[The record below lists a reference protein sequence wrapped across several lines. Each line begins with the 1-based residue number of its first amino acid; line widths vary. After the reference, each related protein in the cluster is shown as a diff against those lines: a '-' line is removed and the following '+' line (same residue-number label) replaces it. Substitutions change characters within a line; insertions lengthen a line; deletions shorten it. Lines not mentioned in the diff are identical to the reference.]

1 MRLVTRCQPGGP
13 LAGGCSR
20 LRTGAVLSHRD
31 AAAHWGLLAP
41 VEGPVH
47 VVVPGRAGPG
57 TAIRDPDFTARGS
70 AGRATSPAIA
80 ACRSRPLPARSPTC
94 AASSPRRRSG
104 RRSGRRKCAGTRSA
118 ARSRPITAE
127 ASSNGA
133 SSASV
138 DAIGLPEP
146 EVNVRVGSH
155 LVDFLWREQRL
166 IVETDGFRYHRGRQA
181 FDDDRSRDLEL
192 RLLGFEVI
200 RLSAPQIRDQSA
212 AVASLLSHRLE
223 SPSTD

>member
-1 MRLVTRCQPGGP
+1 MPITTVARTI
-13 LAGGCSR
+13 AD
-20 LRTGAVLSHRD
+20 LRRV
-31 AAAHWGLLAP
+31 LAP
-41 VEGPVH
+41 PKVRE
-47 VVVPGRAGPG
+47 
-57 TAIRDPDFTARGS
+57 AIRQAEMRGYPLGGEVETDHS
-70 AGRATSPAIA
+70 RSELEWRFLRL
-80 ACRSRPLPARSPTC
+80 CRRH
-94 AASSPRRRSG
+94 
-104 RRSGRRKCAGTRSA
+104 
-118 ARSRPITAE
+118 
-127 ASSNGA
+127 
-133 SSASV
+133 
-138 DAIGLPEP
+138 GLPEP